1 MPRSFPIRK
10 SKSSVVILYVFI
22 GLLVFLLV
30 QTMIHGVIEEN
41 SNGAVQV
48 SFAEAAF
55 KHSSLGIIQPE
66 NGLSEEEESE
76 LTDDDEESREGLD
89 D

>member
-30 QTMIHGVIEEN
+30 QTTIHGGIEEN
-41 SNGAVQV
+41 SNGAVKV
-48 SFAEAAF
+48 SFAESAF
-55 KHSSLGIIQPE
+55 KQSSRGITQPK
-66 NGLSEEEESE
+66 NGLSEEEKSE
-76 LTDDDEESREGLD
+76 LDDEESREGLD